1 MTTQEQT
8 AARERLSWV
17 STISLNHV
25 HRGIAGGFMQA
36 DHGSDARLRRLH
48 AGDRVVFYSPRTDHP
63 HGEPLQQFTAWGVV
77 TGSEPYQVE
86 LNADFRPWR
95 LAMRFEP
102 CLPVPIRQ
110 VLGELSFITDD
121 KYWGV
126 PFRRGLFQV
135 PDADFERILHAL
147 AADRLAA

>member
-1 MTTQEQT
+1 MTTQEQGSG
-8 AARERLSWV
+8 RERLNWV
-17 STISLNHV
+17 NTISLTHV

-36 DHGSDARLRRLH
+36 DHGGDARLRRLQ

-63 HGEPLQQFTAWGVV
+63 KGEPLQQFTAWGVV
-77 TGSEPYQVE
+77 TGTEPYQVE
-86 LNADFRPWR
+86 ASAEFRPWR
-95 LAMRFEP
+95 LAVRYEP

-110 VLGELSFITDD
+110 VLGELGFITDD
-121 KYWGV
+121 KCWGM
-126 PFRRGLFQV
+126 PLRRGLFTI